1 MKCREDVSQH
11 LEQDCG
17 KMEETCKLGCGMK
30 LTRNELKTHV
40 HTCVRRNVPCEYCS
54 KDFKFCDITNHTDVC
69 PKMEVSCELSCGV
82 VMRRENMAQHLE
94 QECGLVEE
102 MCELG
107 CGTKLT
113 RDELKIHVTNTCQQ
127 RLLQCEHCE
136 ESVKFC
142 DMTNHPDVCPKIEVS
157 CELTCGASM
166 FREDMAQH
174 LGKHCPEKEVECPFA
189 KYNCEV
195 TSIKRQHLDAHLDKN
210 RIEHMEL
217 KLNHFEDSMTQNMM
231 NWQKEAKRNRITVNR
246 LSEQINTLCSI
257 NNTTKLMW
265 IIQDITEFVQN
276 IQPVQQNKVDKFLL
290 QTYFV
295 RDSIWV
301 SFLNKHGGARTSIVA
316 KFMVSLYSNLKMKVI
331 KQYKQDISQYQTG
344 DVKREIARISTSDIE
359 EFSSMGATGDIILEM
374 YVTLVL

>member
-1 MKCREDVSQH
+1 
-11 LEQDCG
+11 
-17 KMEETCKLGCGMK
+17 MK